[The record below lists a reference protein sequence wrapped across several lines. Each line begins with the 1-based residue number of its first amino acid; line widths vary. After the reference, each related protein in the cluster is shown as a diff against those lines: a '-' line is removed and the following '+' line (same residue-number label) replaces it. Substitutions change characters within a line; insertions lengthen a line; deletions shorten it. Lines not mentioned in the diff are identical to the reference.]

1 MIYTLTL
8 NPSLDYV
15 LDLPRFTPGRVNRAG
30 RAALFPGGKGLNVSI
45 MLGRLGVPSRALG
58 FAAGPEGERL
68 RQLVRA
74 QGVDEKLLAL
84 PSGSTRINV
93 KLRAGQET
101 DINAPGPEIPS
112 QALEQLLAR
121 LDSLSQGDVL
131 VLAGSIPPGLPPS
144 FYGDVLHRLQGRGVR
159 GVVDAQG
166 EALRQALPQRPFLIK
181 PNRAELEELAGRP
194 LQDARRVQQAAQAL
208 QRQGAENV
216 LVSLGGEG
224 ALLLDSLGRVHTAPA
239 PKGEVKGAV
248 GAGDSMVAG
257 FLAGLL
263 AGEQPAAES
272 RGDKG
277 RAPDHIDSI
286 SRAFRMGLAAGSATT
301 FSDWLA
307 SGAEVLQLMGEGA
320 ANLG

>member
-1 MIYTLTL
+1 MCWICPVYAR
-8 NPSLDYV
+8 PGK
-15 LDLPRFTPGRVNRAG
+15 PGGPGRAVPRREGAERIHHVGTTRRAQQG
-30 RAALFPGGKGLNVSI
+30 AGLCR
-45 MLGRLGVPSRALG
+45 G
-58 FAAGPEGERL
+58 AGGERL

-101 DINAPGPEIPS
+101 DINAPGPEIPTGVGTAAGPAG
-112 QALEQLLAR
+112 QPFP
-121 LDSLSQGDVL
+121 GDVL

-224 ALLLDSLGRVHTAPA
+224 RCCLTAWGGCTP
-239 PKGEVKGAV
+239 PRP
-248 GAGDSMVAG
+248 
-257 FLAGLL
+257 
-263 AGEQPAAES
+263 Q
-272 RGDKG
+272 
-277 RAPDHIDSI
+277 RA
-286 SRAFRMGLAAGSATT
+286 R
-301 FSDWLA
+301 
-307 SGAEVLQLMGEGA
+307 
-320 ANLG
+320 